1 MMPPHTTIL
10 GKLHLYK
17 PERAANVAL
26 TAPAPESDLTAA
38 IVAERLGRA
47 APKPHSSTDKKNSLV
62 GFGWLGIFFALGSGY
77 FVPRFVPRLC

>member
-47 APKPHSSTDKKNSLV
+47 APKPHSSTDKKKNDFPDQCLLA
-62 GFGWLGIFFALGSGY
+62 GDFF
-77 FVPRFVPRLC
+77 FWMRR